1 LKKKNGEKRNGLVE
15 YSNLRLVMQ
24 QNITEWFDT
33 KI

>member
-24 QNITEWFDT
+24 QNITE
-33 KI
+33 